1 METVYI
7 ETTVVSYLVA
17 ARSGDVVTSLRQE
30 LTRLWWEHRRPWY
43 ACFISEAV
51 AEEARAGDLDEARR
65 RIKALEGMGRLAIT
79 EQAGELS
86 AAFLSTGAMP
96 KQAAAD
102 AVHLA
107 VAACAGMD
115 FLLTWNF
122 RHLANAQILRRLHRE
137 AVAAGW
143 RLPEVC
149 TPQQLMGPF
158 E

>member
-17 ARSGDVVTSLRQE
+17 NRSAEPEVAARQE
-30 LTRLWWEHRRPWY
+30 LTRKWWEHRRPWF
-43 ACFISEAV
+43 ACYISEEV
-51 AEEARAGDLDEARR
+51 VEEASLGDAEQVRR
-65 RIKALEGMGRLAIT
+65 RLAALQGLERLAIT
-79 EQAGELS
+79 PDVADLA
-86 AAFLSTGAMP
+86 AAFLETGAMP
-96 KQAAAD
+96 RKAAQD

-107 VAACAGMD
+107 VASCARMD

-137 AVAAGW
+137 AERKAW
-143 RLPEVC
+143 KLPEVC
-149 TPQQLMGPF
+149 TPTQLM